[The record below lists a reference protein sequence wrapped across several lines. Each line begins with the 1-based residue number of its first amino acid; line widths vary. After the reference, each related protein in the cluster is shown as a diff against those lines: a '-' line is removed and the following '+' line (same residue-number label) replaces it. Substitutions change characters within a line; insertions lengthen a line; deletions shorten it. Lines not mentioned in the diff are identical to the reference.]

1 MRELP
6 GIAGP
11 LLRSFLRP
19 GGGSLHERLAGLRF
33 VLSTIRAAW
42 RDPRRYS
49 TNDPVLRAQTAL
61 MSNPARLK
69 ELDDRIEAEISA
81 ILAAA
86 LHEVVA

>member
-19 GGGSLHERLAGLRF
+19 GGGSLHERLAGMRF

-86 LHEVVA
+86 LNEVTA